1 MALNAPAP
9 QRTPR
14 SQLFES
20 FRGRLRLGMAGSVP
34 KDEVNG
40 NMPQQRPNSPALDR
54 ASTSPTAVSVSIL
67 NVWMF
72 ARVVACLLP

>member
-1 MALNAPAP
+1 MALNTPAS

-20 FRGRLRLGMAGSVP
+20 FRGRLRLGTAGSVP
-34 KDEVNG
+34 KDEVSS
-40 NMPQQRPNSPALDR
+40 NMPQQQPNSPALDR

-67 NVWMF
+67 TVWLF
-72 ARVVACLLP
+72 ARPTA